1 MASGIAQWS
10 CPGISKHVM
19 LSHDIRRYSHV
30 RIVATILMLHVQELV
45 CLIKGVV
52 STISLGLWD
61 IHYRDQYEACVHASF
76 CKCTK
81 MTLYKSSID

>member
-1 MASGIAQWS
+1 M
-10 CPGISKHVM
+10 HN
-19 LSHDIRRYSHV
+19 YS
-30 RIVATILMLHVQELV
+30 IVATILMLHVQELV

-52 STISLGLWD
+52 STISLGPWD